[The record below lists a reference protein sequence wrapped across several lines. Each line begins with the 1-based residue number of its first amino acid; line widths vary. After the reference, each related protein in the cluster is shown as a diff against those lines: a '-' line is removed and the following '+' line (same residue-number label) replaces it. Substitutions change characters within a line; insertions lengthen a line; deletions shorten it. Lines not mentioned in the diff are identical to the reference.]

1 MVQRTYDMAQLLN
14 GSEQLGWHGSAT
26 CRLQWF
32 RVHMTW
38 LSKMLISSVT
48 IFLRLNCVF
57 FYFFYNET
65 KVHKKEEENSCLR

>member
-38 LSKMLISSVT
+38 LSKMLISSFT
-48 IFLRLNCVF
+48 FFFRLNCVF
-57 FYFFYNET
+57 FIYNET
-65 KVHKKEEENSCLR
+65 KVHKKKKKIVA